1 MKPIVI
7 EKTVVTKALELD
19 LPYYCTTDVDSAG
32 IRVERHP
39 AGGTSARPLVLVGIH
54 DSTYVP
60 FGGPQDRRAQYMSA
74 PSLRQVAALFSQIAD
89 ALDAEAAAATN
100 GCPR

>member
-7 EKTVVTKALELD
+7 EKTVVTKALD
-19 LPYYCTTDVDSAG
+19 LPYYDITDVNSAG
-32 IRVERHP
+32 VRVERYP
-39 AGGTSARPLVLVGIH
+39 TDNPSARPLVLVGIH
-54 DSTYVP
+54 DSAHQP

-89 ALDAEAAAATN
+89 ALDAEAAAAKN